1 MAEYLPLHA
10 PGQAITRQASATI
23 TGGQLVAVSGVG
35 TVAAAGANAVN
46 WIGVAAFDAVNGDNL
61 AIYTGGVQ
69 RLVASG
75 TVTAGDQVVPAAA
88 GQVSTLA
95 AVTTPTAADVTNT
108 RALVGVALNTATNGN
123 LVEVFVIR

>member
-1 MAEYLPLHA
+1 MAEYLPLHK

-23 TGGQLVAVSGVG
+23 TGGQLLAVTGAG
-35 TVAAAGANAVN
+35 TVGPAGANAVN
-46 WIGVAAFDAVNGDNL
+46 WLGVAAADTASGDNVTV
-61 AIYTGGVQ
+61 YTGGVQ
-69 RLVASG
+69 RLTASG

-95 AVTTPTAADVTNT
+95 VVTTPTPSDVTNT